1 MLSSEGSLT
10 FQRKFG
16 TKLQEAISM
25 DFNINGDLF
34 SGLYPLDD
42 LCMLDAYTVARLLS
56 IQNMFKSPATSII
69 TSNDAQE
76 NVPDEE

>member
-25 DFNINGDLF
+25 DFNIAVNGDLF
-34 SGLYPLDD
+34 SGLHPD
-42 LCMLDAYTVARLLS
+42 
-56 IQNMFKSPATSII
+56 KSRNP
-69 TSNDAQE
+69 
-76 NVPDEE
+76 NVHT